1 MPDEAFRIRY
11 TGGDR
16 PDQPAAAPAP
26 APEQLHRVDEAG
38 EVLKLS
44 GSAVR
49 RLIQAGNLAAVRV
62 GGSIRVPDAAL
73 RRFMA
78 TLPPVVPVAG

>member
-1 MPDEAFRIRY
+1 MTDKAFRIRY
-11 TGGDR
+11 TGAKCL
-16 PDQPAAAPAP
+16 DQPDAAPAP

-38 EVLKLS
+38 EILKLS

-49 RLIQAGNLAAVRV
+49 RLIQAGTLAAVRV

-78 TLPPVVPVAG
+78 TLPPVVPVAD